1 MKKFKFLK
9 KSCFLSLAFS
19 FLLIMPLLGQHQDAG
34 TTGFSTL
41 KIIYSARANGM
52 GQAMLGRAKNFDG
65 MQFNPASIIRIPNQ
79 GVSTTLADHFV
90 GSGGGSVSYLVPK
103 NIYTSYGFFLNYW
116 NSGSIDRTDIGA
128 NGEFIELNDTFSAQD
143 IIAGF
148 TLAKFVS
155 PALDAGGSFKLVLD
169 QIDGKSASAALIDIG
184 IFHHTANE
192 RIKVGLAARNLGFQL
207 THYTDNNFSEGIP
220 LTYGAGLGID
230 VGKNTLLNFDLTKA
244 TGENFIGKF
253 GVEQQVHPSLVLR
266 GGFKTNAGDYALG
279 GNLGWSSGISLGLG
293 WVWKKIALDYAVAS
307 YGDLG
312 LTNQVSIRYNI
323 E

>member
-1 MKKFKFLK
+1 MKKFNFWK
-9 KSCFLSLAFS
+9 KNYFLSLAFS
-19 FLLIMPLLGQHQDAG
+19 ILFLMPLLAQHQDAG

-65 MQFNPASIIRIPNQ
+65 IQFNPASIIRVPNQ
-79 GVSTTLADHFV
+79 GVFTTFADHFV
-90 GSGGGSVSYLVPK
+90 GSGGGSVSYVVPK
-103 NIYTSYGFFLNYW
+103 NIYTSYGFYLNYW
-116 NSGSIDRTDIGA
+116 NSGSIDRTDVGT
-128 NGEFIELNDTFSAQD
+128 NGEFIELNDTFNAQD
-143 IIAGF
+143 ILAGF

-155 PALDAGGSFKLVLD
+155 PALDAGGGIKFVLD
-169 QIDGKSASAALIDIG
+169 QIDDKSASAVLIDIG
-184 IFHHTANE
+184 ILHHTANE
-192 RIKVGLAARNLGFQL
+192 RIKVGLSAKNLGFQIS
-207 THYTDNNFSEGIP
+207 HYSDKKYDEGVP
-220 LTYGAGLGID
+220 FTYGAGFGID
-230 VGKNTLLNFDLTKA
+230 VGKNTLLNIDITKA
-244 TGENFIGKF
+244 NGENFIGKF

-266 GGFKTNAGDYALG
+266 GGFKTNAGDYYLG
-279 GNLGWSSGISLGLG
+279 GNMEWTSGISLGVG